1 MSKSL
6 AEMIQI
12 LPSEQQAAVDARFQE
27 LVAEELSL
35 RDLRKARAL
44 TQERMAELLHMRQ
57 ESVSRLEKRSDLLL
71 STLRNYI
78 RAMGGELK
86 LIVQFPDRPPVQL
99 EDFLRVT
106 VAIRSIVGISLPT

>member
-1 MSKSL
+1 MGKSL
-6 AEMIQI
+6 EEI
-12 LPSEQQAAVDARFQE
+12 LETLPRSQQVEIETRFQE
-27 LVAEELSL
+27 LYAEELSL
-35 RDLRKARAL
+35 RDLRKAREL

-71 STLRNYI
+71 STLRNYV

-99 EDFLRVT
+99 EGLLEDDSKPL
-106 VAIRSIVGISLPT
+106 AQP